1 MFITNDFD
9 GEVRTAF
16 VIRVVRV
23 VIVKVK
29 VRWDVTC
36 DLGSKA
42 E

>member
-1 MFITNDFD
+1 MIHDFD

-16 VIRVVRV
+16 VMKVVC
-23 VIVKVK
+23 VIIGKMK

-36 DLGSKA
+36 GLGSKA